1 MLCLDRACGRKQ
13 EALSGNKS
21 PVSLLIFEE
30 NRGIFFCELP
40 PTIAQQ
46 IYWVSYGFGDL
57 YKS

>member
-13 EALSGNKS
+13 EALSGNKRA
-21 PVSLLIFEE
+21 VSLLIFEE

-40 PTIAQQ
+40 PTIAQK